1 MRLSFRFLEPAK
13 RKLYGSR
20 FFLVFLLV
28 VVVQNAGAQVPAA
41 LVGRWTLKQITFEAR
56 RPLPDSLQQKL
67 FYSPA
72 GETNAAVKEGTLT
85 VQVEYRADGTYDYE
99 MIRDKQPFYTER
111 GRYEV
116 KNGLLTS
123 YSTTSDS
130 NAPSLDTQAIVK
142 LTRNVLQVEFPI
154 WKPEQ
159 KVFQQIRYVR
169 VAAR

>member
-1 MRLSFRFLEPAK
+1 MWLSSFFYKPEK
-13 RKLYGSR
+13 RKPYGSR
-20 FFLVFLLV
+20 FSVVLLLTLGM
-28 VVVQNAGAQVPAA
+28 QSAWAQVPPA
-41 LVGRWTLKQITFEAR
+41 LVGRWALKQITFEAR

-85 VQVEYRADGTYDYE
+85 VQVEFRADGMYTYE
-99 MIRDKQPFYTER
+99 MIRDKQPFYSEQ

-116 KNGLLTS
+116 KDGVLTS
-123 YSTTSDS
+123 YSTATDHST
-130 NAPSLDTQAIVK
+130 PSLDTQLIVK
-142 LTRNVLQVEFPI
+142 LTRTVLQVEFPI